1 MADTLTLTLEPRTVL
16 GKKVKSLR
24 KAGIIPVHIY
34 GQGIKSQALQ
44 CASKTLYRVLAQAGM
59 NTPISL
65 TIPGQK
71 DQRLTFVR
79 EIQWDPL
86 RGDMLHV
93 DFLHVDVA
101 NEITASVPIVL
112 TGDSPAVRVVAGA
125 SVVQLLRELEVR
137 ALPLDIPSEIAVS
150 LELIEDVGDVIR
162 VADTSIPDNVILT
175 TDQDELIARLDIAR
189 EEEAP
194 VSADELELGE
204 GVEGGQE
211 SDSDSESA

>member
-34 GQGIKSQALQ
+34 GQGIESQALQ
-44 CASKTLYRVLAQAGM
+44 CEGKTLYRVLAQAGM

-65 TIPGQK
+65 TLPGQK

-93 DFLHVDVA
+93 DLPPRGCGQRDHGLRSHHPHRRLPRGPGCV
-101 NEITASVPIVL
+101 
-112 TGDSPAVRVVAGA
+112 GA

-137 ALPLDIPSEIAVS
+137 ALPLDIPQKS
-150 LELIEDVGDVIR
+150 
-162 VADTSIPDNVILT
+162 P
-175 TDQDELIARLDIAR
+175 
-189 EEEAP
+189 
-194 VSADELELGE
+194 
-204 GVEGGQE
+204 
-211 SDSDSESA
+211 